1 MDSKKALQS
10 ENEKLELIIGSTNAG
25 IWDCNMANGSAWWS
39 PRLYE
44 MIGYEAGEIK
54 ASLDYLSNVLLHPDD
69 RPVLQ
74 EALEQHFT
82 QGRACRLEIRLQH
95 KDGDYRW
102 FEASGKASFDAS
114 GRPRRMCGSI
124 IDITENKNLRLE
136 LEKREFLLQ
145 EVSAMTQ
152 AGGWELDL
160 IHHQTRWSK
169 ELYDIFEVEY
179 GFLPSMEKIMD
190 FFAPESLPLFR
201 QRLREALRAGQA
213 WNEELKCFSA
223 RKKELWVHSIGK
235 PLLDDA
241 GMIIGLRGI
250 LQVINDRKIAE
261 QRLVA
266 SEEKFRK
273 IFERSP
279 VGMTLTDLETG
290 FFVEYNQAFLD
301 STGYT
306 AEELNSVTF
315 QQITPEEYIPALR
328 LQVQIL
334 SKQGVYGPIEMEF
347 TARNGQRFPVLLN
360 GILVENM
367 EGRNLAWSFFQDISD
382 IKKREHLIEALNAE
396 LRALNGQ
403 KDRLFSIISHD
414 LKGSV
419 GNTDILLGFLA
430 EAASAWPEET
440 REILRKAK
448 LSSASAKGL
457 LEDLLLWAR
466 SQMEKVPFK
475 PVALAL
481 APIVNL
487 VFQTLQ
493 AQADF
498 KNLQLLTD
506 IPAGIMVMADQG
518 MLQVILR
525 NLLSNA
531 IKYSFPHEKITLTAW
546 ENDGMVATAI
556 RDEGIGIPPESLE
569 AIFDKEK
576 HLTTTGTAGEKG
588 SGLGLML
595 CKEFVG
601 KHGGSL
607 SIESQE
613 NKGSTLTFTLPQAM
627 ME

>member
-1 MDSKKALQS
+1 MDSMEALQS
-10 ENEKLELIIGSTNAG
+10 ENEKLELIIASTHAG
-25 IWDCNMANGSAWWS
+25 IWDWKIADGLEWWS

-44 MIGYEAGEIK
+44 MIGFEPGEIK
-54 ASLDYLSNVLLHPDD
+54 VSFDFFLNVLLHADD

-82 QGRACRLEIRLQH
+82 QGKAFRLEIRLQH
-95 KDGDYRW
+95 KNGEYRW
-102 FEASGKASFDAS
+102 FETSGKASFDTS
-114 GRPRRMCGSI
+114 GKPRRMSGSI

-160 IHHQTRWSK
+160 INRQTRWSK

-190 FFAPESLPLFR
+190 FFAPGSVLLIR
-201 QRLREALRAGQA
+201 QKLRAALREGQA
-213 WNEELKCFSA
+213 WNEELKCLTS
-223 RKKELWVHSIGK
+223 RKRELWVQSIGK
-235 PLLDDA
+235 PLFDDS
-241 GMIIGLRGI
+241 GTVIGLRGV

-273 IFERSP
+273 MFERSP
-279 VGMTLTDLETG
+279 VGMTLTNLETG
-290 FFVEYNQAFLD
+290 SFEEYNQSFLD

-306 AEELNSVTF
+306 AEELKSVSF
-315 QQITPEEYIPALR
+315 QQLTPEEFMPASR

-334 SKQGVYGPIEMEF
+334 LKQGVNGPFEMEL
-347 TARNGQRFPVLLN
+347 TARNGQRFPVLVN
-360 GILVENM
+360 GILIENM
-367 EGRNLAWSFFQDISD
+367 AGRSLVWSFFQDISN
-382 IKKREHLIEALNAE
+382 IKKREQLIEALNAE
-396 LRALNGQ
+396 LRALNAQ

-414 LKGSV
+414 LKGPV
-419 GNTDILLGFLA
+419 GNTDILLDFLA
-430 EAASAWPEET
+430 AAASDWPEET
-440 REILRKAK
+440 REILRKTK

-475 PVALAL
+475 PVTLAL
-481 APIVNL
+481 EPIVAL
-487 VFQTLQ
+487 VFKTLQ

-498 KNLQLLTD
+498 KSLQLLTD
-506 IPAGIMVMADQG
+506 IPAGTTVKADEG
-518 MLQVILR
+518 MLRVILR

-531 IKYSFPHEKITLTAW
+531 IKYSFPGGKITLTVR
-546 ENDGMVATAI
+546 ESEGVVTTAI
-556 RDEGIGIPPESLE
+556 RDEGIGISPENLE
-569 AIFDKEK
+569 ELFDKDK
-576 HLTTTGTAGEKG
+576 HFTTPGTTGEKG

-595 CKEFVG
+595 CQEFVR
-601 KHGGSL
+601 KHGGSI

-613 NKGSTLTFTLPQAM
+613 YKGCTLTFSLPSQ
-627 ME
+627 